1 MNKKANANGAAGMSL
16 NSEQE
21 TLSKESQKQEE
32 IELLNEKKE
41 YLQEFIIDVLEYEAP
56 YRHCFFAKNTIF
68 LEYIAHKNCVNFMI
82 YFGLYSILNKM
93 NLLGL
98 VQWICLYLIL
108 KMNFKPNIFKEE
120 ENEEDSTSYTAEYNK
135 KAKYGSSKNEKVVF
149 YVKLQLV
156 LISFLIIV
164 QLAFSIY
171 TNV

>member
-1 MNKKANANGAAGMSL
+1 
-16 NSEQE
+16 
-21 TLSKESQKQEE
+21 
-32 IELLNEKKE
+32 
-41 YLQEFIIDVLEYEAP
+41 
-56 YRHCFFAKNTIF
+56 
-68 LEYIAHKNCVNFMI
+68 
-82 YFGLYSILNKM
+82 M

-164 QLAFSIY
+164 QLSFSIY